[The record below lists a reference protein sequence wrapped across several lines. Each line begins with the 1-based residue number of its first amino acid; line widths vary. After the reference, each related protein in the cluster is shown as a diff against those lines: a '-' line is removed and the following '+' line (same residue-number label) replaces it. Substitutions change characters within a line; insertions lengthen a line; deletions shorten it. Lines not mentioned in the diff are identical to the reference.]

1 MVVIGSSPSS
11 AASMGNGTRP
21 VARTLHIV
29 CAVAGIPLADQ
40 VVALRRWRLA
50 DAEEIVACIDGDP
63 EIARWLDLVP
73 QPYTLEDAR
82 AYLGGLGEEAF
93 AVTDAADGR
102 VLGSIGVRWNETR
115 DVGEIGYWLRADAR
129 RGGRMTR
136 ALVLISRWALA
147 RNGVARLELRADV
160 ENLASRR
167 VAEQAGYTL
176 EGVLRSAH
184 WNARLGRRQDWVLY
198 SLLPGELVSGTQPP
212 SPPRPATP

>member
-1 MVVIGSSPSS
+1 
-11 AASMGNGTRP
+11 MGNGTRP

-29 CAVAGIPLADQ
+29 CVVAGIPLSDQ
-40 VVALRRWRLA
+40 VVALRRWRLS

-63 EIARWLDLVP
+63 EIARWLDMVP

-93 AVTDAADGR
+93 AVTDAVRGR

-129 RGGRMTR
+129 RGGLMTR
-136 ALVLISRWALA
+136 ALVLLSRWALA
-147 RNGVARLELRADV
+147 RDGVERLQLRADV
-160 ENLASRR
+160 VNLASRR

-176 EGVLRSAH
+176 DGVLRSAH
-184 WNARLGRRQDWVLY
+184 WNARLGRRQDWALY
-198 SLLPGELVSGTQPP
+198 SLLPGELVSGTQDP
-212 SPPRPATP
+212 SPPRRATR